1 MSTTTERK
9 VSAKKSIRF
18 GQIAV
23 EMGFLSEARL
33 KQALCLQVDDDLAG
47 KKHRLIGTIMLE
59 NDWMSNEHIET
70 VLKVV
75 MKRIRDGS
83 ENSD

>member
-1 MSTTTERK
+1 MSTTTE
-9 VSAKKSIRF
+9 KKISTKYCVRF

-23 EMGFLSEARL
+23 EMGFVSKARL
-33 KQALCLQVDDDLAG
+33 KQALCLQVDDDLTG
-47 KKHRLIGTIMLE
+47 KKHRLIGAIMFE

-75 MKRIRDGS
+75 MKKIRDES

>member
-1 MSTTTERK
+1 MSTTTE
-9 VSAKKSIRF
+9 KKISTKYSVRF

-47 KKHRLIGTIMLE
+47 KKHRLIGTIMFE
-59 NDWMSNEHIET
+59 NDWMSYEHIET
-70 VLKVV
+70 ALKVV
-75 MKRIRDGS
+75 MKKIRDES

>member
-1 MSTTTERK
+1 MSTTTEK
-9 VSAKKSIRF
+9 KISAKYCVRF

-23 EMGFLSEARL
+23 EMGFVSEAQL

-47 KKHRLIGTIMLE
+47 KKHRLIGTIMFE
-59 NDWMSNEHIET
+59 NEWISSEHIET
-70 VLKVV
+70 ALNLM
-75 MKRIRDGS
+75 MKRIRDES